1 MILLQDSLSA
11 IPESPIAV
19 VMIKTLGPTK
29 ASAELIA
36 NALSTR
42 PSFNMKSAANIS
54 IDPDTILSDAIL
66 VTNLSSMMSL
76 STSFLSYSAHLSLC
90 TDITF

>member
-11 IPESPIAV
+11 IPDSPIAV

-29 ASAELIA
+29 ASAEFTA

-42 PSFNMKSAANIS
+42 PSFSINSAAKIS
-54 IDPDTILSDAIL
+54 IDPDIILSDAIL
-66 VTNLSSMMSL
+66 VTNLSSMMS
-76 STSFLSYSAHLSLC
+76 
-90 TDITF
+90 